1 MQHSAAHRS
10 PAHRSLTHRMDAFRR
25 RCVELGLALTHQRLV
40 IYEAL
45 AATDE
50 HPTPEAV
57 YERVRQSIPSI
68 SLATVYKNIRS
79 FEEAGLLRQVN
90 LLHESVRLDAN
101 LDNHHHLVCVRCKS
115 VTDIPEDAI
124 APVRL
129 NGPAPARFRIQRYN
143 VEVLGLCARCSS
155 TRHS

>member
-1 MQHSAAHRS
+1 MQK
-10 PAHRSLTHRMDAFRR
+10 SLARRMDTFRS
-25 RCVELGLALTHQRLV
+25 RCTELGMALTHQRLV

-57 YERVRQSIPSI
+57 YERVRKSIPSI

-79 FEEAGLLRQVN
+79 FEDAGLLRQVN

-101 LDNHHHLVCVRCKS
+101 LDNHHHLVCVQCKS

-124 APVRL
+124 APVRM
-129 NGPAPARFRIQRYN
+129 NGHAPGKFRIQRYN
-143 VEVLGLCARCSS
+143 VEVLGLCAHCASA
-155 TRHS
+155 RHS

>member
-1 MQHSAAHRS
+1 MQQN
-10 PAHRSLTHRMDAFRR
+10 LTQRMETFRH
-25 RCVELGLALTHQRLV
+25 RCVELGMALTHQRLV

-45 AATDE
+45 AASDE
-50 HPTPEAV
+50 HPTPELI
-57 YERVRQSIPSI
+57 YERVRRSIPSI

-101 LDNHHHLVCVRCKS
+101 LDNHHHLVCVECKS

-124 APVRL
+124 EPVQM
-129 NGPAPARFRIQRYN
+129 NGPVPGRFRIQRYN
-143 VEVLGLCARCSS
+143 VEVLGLCSRCASA
-155 TRHS
+155 RHS